1 MRAARLAGQLDDGLP
16 RGGMAVQ
23 TVEPE
28 IDSGLVD
35 LVDACACIEAATE
48 RPGAI
53 NAETAPVELAADG
66 AGLALGNVTPRAHHY
81 ISLHRSI
88 PGGAAACAWSQI
100 STGCNRPLAQAGQA
114 LPVLLSWSV
123 PGGVAPRASV
133 YLGITLPLSQVH
145 SGAVPTMY
153 L

>member
-35 LVDACACIEAATE
+35 LVDACACIEATTE

-53 NAETAPVELAADG
+53 STVATPVGLIADATG
-66 AGLALGNVTPRAHHY
+66 VAVGDVTPRAHAPPPHALAD
-81 ISLHRSI
+81 SVVLTI
-88 PGGAAACAWSQI
+88 PE
-100 STGCNRPLAQAGQA
+100 
-114 LPVLLSWSV
+114 
-123 PGGVAPRASV
+123 PG
-133 YLGITLPLSQVH
+133 H
-145 SGAVPTMY
+145 
-153 L
+153 